1 MATDSIIRNSSKS
14 VNHFSVAGTIYVL
27 TQRGNVRT
35 LTNTDNGISKTYT
48 APTTLAHDVRLLVK
62 AGDRVTLRNRLTLWV
77 VALILSIRIP
87 TPTTPTAIP
96 LHTASQRGYRQMA
109 QRYGQATPSRN
120 YSAAFADY
128 LNRKSA

>member
-1 MATDSIIRNSSKS
+1 MTSSIISSSPQQVKTLT
-14 VNHFSVAGTIYVL
+14 VAG
-27 TQRGNVRT
+27 
-35 LTNTDNGISKTYT
+35 KTYRYGEC
-48 APTTLAHDVRLLVK
+48 ANGYFLKEMSSGERMDFASLRSLRWVLDRLIEA
-62 AGDRVTLRNRLTLWV
+62 AGDTD
-77 VALILSIRIP
+77 P
-87 TPTTPTAIP
+87 EPTTPTAIP